1 VDEIAARLAQ
11 LGLFTELSQPQLERL
26 AHDFEEHLFSA
37 GQRILR
43 QGLSGMGLYVI
54 LDGEVAVA
62 IDGEERVR
70 LGKGDF
76 FGEVSVLLAQPP
88 TADVV
93 VTSPARCL
101 CIPQPEVRAFLI
113 GYPQVTYRML
123 QIEARRLASTL
134 RWLA

>member
-1 VDEIAARLAQ
+1 MDEIVDRLSQ
-11 LGLFTELSQPQLERL
+11 LGLFSELSQPQLERL
-26 AHDFEEHLFSA
+26 AHDFEEHFFSE

-62 IDGEERVR
+62 IDGEERTR
-70 LGKGDF
+70 LGRGDF
-76 FGEVSVLLAQPP
+76 FGEVSVLLGQPP

-93 VTSPARCL
+93 VTSPVRCL
-101 CIPQPEVRAFLI
+101 YIPQPEVRAFLI
-113 GYPQVTYRML
+113 AYPHVTYRML
-123 QIEARRLASTL
+123 QVEARRLASTL